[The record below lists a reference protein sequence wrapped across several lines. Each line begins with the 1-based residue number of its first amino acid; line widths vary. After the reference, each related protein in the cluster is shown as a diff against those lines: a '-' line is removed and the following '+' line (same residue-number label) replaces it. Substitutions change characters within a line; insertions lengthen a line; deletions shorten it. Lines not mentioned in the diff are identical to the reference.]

1 MTYNV
6 EETEVEERNTIS
18 TGNIEID
25 RRIGGGIPYGTLLL
39 IEGDDASGKSSITQQ
54 LFYGALKAGE
64 DVVCYSTETTIQSLI
79 PQMKSIGMDCTD
91 YFIMNHLRIFPISTR
106 GTDTNT
112 DFMFDALANHI
123 EKEQSARVLVIDS
136 LTTYISSLGG
146 EKIQDFFQKC
156 KRLCDQGKVV
166 ICTVHSNA
174 FDENALTRVRSICDA
189 YLMLKVTRA
198 GSALVKT
205 LEVAKIKGAESTTG
219 NISGF
224 QVEPGLGVRLIPIS
238 RAKA

>member
-25 RRIGGGIPYGTLLL
+25 RRIGGGIPYGTLML
-39 IEGDDASGKSSITQQ
+39 IEGDDASGKSSITHQ

-146 EKIQDFFQKC
+146 EKIQDFFQIEPF
-156 KRLCDQGKVV
+156 LILDLL
-166 ICTVHSNA
+166 SNKY
-174 FDENALTRVRSICDA
+174 
-189 YLMLKVTRA
+189 YLNYQNLHLHNPFHLKMKHILNYIRY
-198 GSALVKT
+198 LY
-205 LEVAKIKGAESTTG
+205 LP
-219 NISGF
+219 N
-224 QVEPGLGVRLIPIS
+224 
-238 RAKA
+238 

>member
-25 RRIGGGIPYGTLLL
+25 RRIGGGIPYGTLML

-106 GTDTNT
+106 
-112 DFMFDALANHI
+112 
-123 EKEQSARVLVIDS
+123 
-136 LTTYISSLGG
+136 
-146 EKIQDFFQKC
+146 
-156 KRLCDQGKVV
+156 
-166 ICTVHSNA
+166 
-174 FDENALTRVRSICDA
+174 
-189 YLMLKVTRA
+189 
-198 GSALVKT
+198 
-205 LEVAKIKGAESTTG
+205 
-219 NISGF
+219 
-224 QVEPGLGVRLIPIS
+224 
-238 RAKA
+238 

>member
-25 RRIGGGIPYGTLLL
+25 RRIGGGIPYGTLML

-91 YFIMNHLRIFPISTR
+91 YFINPTFT
-106 GTDTNT
+106 
-112 DFMFDALANHI
+112 
-123 EKEQSARVLVIDS
+123 SACTKPWGSSDS
-136 LTTYISSLGG
+136 VWDNNGYSL
-146 EKIQDFFQKC
+146 
-156 KRLCDQGKVV
+156 
-166 ICTVHSNA
+166 
-174 FDENALTRVRSICDA
+174 
-189 YLMLKVTRA
+189 
-198 GSALVKT
+198 
-205 LEVAKIKGAESTTG
+205 
-219 NISGF
+219 
-224 QVEPGLGVRLIPIS
+224 
-238 RAKA
+238 